1 MITLEKIK
9 DAHKKILPFI
19 NYTPLVHSEYL
30 SNYSNVKLKLENF
43 QITGS
48 FKLRGALNKLL
59 SLSKSEK
66 EKGVIAVSTGNH
78 GKGVAYASKVL
89 GIKSTIYMSS
99 MVPQYRRKAIENLGA
114 KVEIVGQNS
123 DEADLFAKNLAK
135 EKNISLI
142 HPFDDEDIIIG
153 QGTVGLEML
162 EQFPDADTIIIPTSG
177 GGLVSGIAQAIKLQK
192 PNIKI
197 ISVSMER
204 GPSMYD
210 SLKKGVPVDVEE
222 LETLADCLGGSIGLD
237 NKFTFNI
244 VKEYVDD
251 FVLVSEEKIAEGIKI
266 NFLEHKIVSEG
277 AAATS
282 IMVVKEK
289 LSSHIG
295 KNIIC
300 LICGG
305 NIDAQLFNKVLSS
318 ANT

>member
-9 DAHKKILPFI
+9 DAHKKILPYV

-192 PNIKI
+192 PKIKI

-244 VKEYVDD
+244 VRKYVDD
-251 FVLVSEEKIAEGIKI
+251 FVLVSEEKIAEGIRI

>member
-9 DAHKKILPFI
+9 DAHKKILPFV

-192 PNIKI
+192 PKIKI

-251 FVLVSEEKIAEGIKI
+251 FVLVSEEKIAEGIRI